1 MQAIMARLSSL
12 YNCGSSWFSSRNSII
27 LIMKTEGA
35 GNELLFHGSVNHLIC
50 SNGFLYGTGI
60 PTQMMEKIL
69 TLLVGLLIALG
80 GWSLSR
86 TFELS
91 TGQAVLE
98 DKVERL
104 EMQLNLMDQKM
115 DEMFDMDEE
124 IMEQHEELF
133 KKLQNSNPGY
143 SYN

>member
-1 MQAIMARLSSL
+1 
-12 YNCGSSWFSSRNSII
+12 
-27 LIMKTEGA
+27 
-35 GNELLFHGSVNHLIC
+35 
-50 SNGFLYGTGI
+50 
-60 PTQMMEKIL
+60 MEKVL

-104 EMQLNLMDQKM
+104 EMQIRLIDEKM

-124 IMEQHEELF
+124 IMEQHEQLF
-133 KKLQNSNPGY
+133 KALERGGNTSSGY

>member
-1 MQAIMARLSSL
+1 
-12 YNCGSSWFSSRNSII
+12 
-27 LIMKTEGA
+27 
-35 GNELLFHGSVNHLIC
+35 
-50 SNGFLYGTGI
+50 
-60 PTQMMEKIL
+60 MMEKIL

-104 EMQLNLMDQKM
+104 EMEVRLIDEKIS
-115 DEMFDMDEE
+115 EMFDIDEE
-124 IMEQHEELF
+124 IMKQHEQLF
-133 KKLQNSNPGY
+133 KKLEQGNTGY